1 MGGSVLN
8 LVILTQV
15 GGILKPFAWIFGKI
29 FNWLYDLVALTGVES
44 IAITLVLFTIIV
56 KMVMLPLTVKQQ
68 RFSKLSA
75 KMQPELN
82 AITEKYKGRKDET
95 SQRLAAQEQQR
106 VYDKYGTNP
115 MSGCLPLLITFPIII
130 AMYRIIYAIP
140 AYVDKINVLY
150 TSIAEAAMGQEGYFE
165 FFKNSAE
172 TLAVSIKKWD
182 EAGANVFTVTHIID
196 ILTKFGTDNWAGL
209 IETFPALNTPQITG
223 SIDKI
228 NSIFSVFGMNILNSP
243 SYYAKQNGFFNVALW
258 VPVLAVVTQL
268 GSSLLQKT
276 QNKTPKGKREDN
288 AMAQSMNS
296 MLYVMPFMSGIFCY
310 GFSLV
315 IGIYWIIQTVIS
327 LVQQIFIN
335 IYLDHS
341 DMDAYIEKNAAKIA
355 KKRERLGVLQ
365 NSSQVSNL
373 AKYQT
378 RSIDYSQSAPVKT
391 TSSYASMGSSSAKN
405 LKKNTSVK
413 TDDSTENT
421 GDDVQVKAPEKKS
434 VSGYANL
441 LKRD

>member
-1 MGGSVLN
+1 MNYIV
-8 LVILTQV
+8 LTQV

-56 KMVMLPLTVKQQ
+56 KMLMLPLTVKQQ

-75 KMQPELN
+75 RMQPELN
-82 AITEKYKGRKDET
+82 AITEKYKGRRDEQ
-95 SQRLAAQEQQR
+95 SQRLMAMEQQK
-106 VYDKYGTNP
+106 VHDKYGTSP
-115 MSGCLPLLITFPIII
+115 LSGCLPLLITFPIII

-140 AYVDKINVLY
+140 AYVDKINDLY
-150 TSIAEAAMGQEGYFE
+150 TSIANAAMGQEGYFD
-165 FFKNSAE
+165 FFKSSAE
-172 TLAVSIKKWD
+172 SLAVSIKKWD
-182 EAGANVFTVTHIID
+182 EVGSGVFSVTHMID
-196 ILTKFGTDNWAGL
+196 ILTKFGTDNWSAL
-209 IETFPALNTPQITG
+209 FEAFPALNTPEING

-268 GSSLLQKT
+268 GSSLLQKA
-276 QNKTPKGKREDN
+276 QNKTGNNKKDDSP
-288 AMAQSMNS
+288 MAQSMNS
-296 MLYVMPFMSGIFCY
+296 MLYIMPFMSGFFCY

-315 IGIYWIIQTVIS
+315 IGIYWIIQTVVS

-341 DMDAYIEKNAAKIA
+341 DMDEYIEKNAAKIA
-355 KKRERLGVLQ
+355 KKRERMGVLQ

-391 TSSYASMGSSSAKN
+391 TSSYAGMSSYKNNAKN
-405 LKKNTSVK
+405 GKKSE
-413 TDDSTENT
+413 DAADSDNKDVS
-421 GDDVQVKAPEKKS
+421 DDVKVKAPEKKS